1 MRACTKTKLIS
12 STHPTLHLS
21 HPTPESFVWNTLIR
35 AHVQSTVLSHP
46 SPLSVFLRM
55 RLHGVE
61 PDDRTF
67 PFLLQSCHSL
77 PHIRP
82 GKQIHAQV
90 FLFGFT
96 DDPFVRTSLIH
107 MYSSCGSLTLARQVF
122 DEITQPDLP
131 SWNSIMNAYSKAGLI
146 GDAREVFDKMPER
159 NVISW
164 SCMIK
169 GYVVCGAYKEALALF
184 REMQKVDA
192 GGVRPNEFT
201 MSSVLL
207 ACGRL
212 GALEHGKW
220 VHAYI
225 DKSGMQI
232 DVVLG
237 TALVDMYAK
246 CGSIEKAKVVFDN
259 MGPYKDVMAWS
270 SMISGLAMHGH
281 ATECLELFS
290 EMIKLG
296 VRPNAVTFVGVLC
309 ACVHGGLVS
318 EGKEYFRRMDEEFG
332 IKPLI
337 QHFGC
342 IVDLYGK
349 AGLVREALKVVQ
361 SMPMEPDILVWGAL
375 LSGSRMH
382 RDIEM
387 SEIALKNLIQLDP
400 TNSGA
405 YVLLSNVYAKM
416 GKWSEVRRV
425 RDLMEVKEV
434 KKVPGCSLVEVGG
447 VLHEFFACDDSHP
460 ETREIYMM
468 LDEIM
473 NRLRMKGFVG
483 NTSEALLELDEEG
496 KELAL
501 AYHSEK
507 LAIAFCFLKT
517 SPGTPIRIVKN
528 LRICRDCHDAMKMI
542 SEEFGRE
549 IVIRDCNRGE
559 ESREDKAEGSMEDPT
574 QSADDQLLLP
584 AWLGSQA

>member
-1 MRACTKTKLIS
+1 MQMRASVKLIS

-35 AHVQSTVLSHP
+35 AHVQATVP
-46 SPLSVFLRM
+46 TPYSPLSVFLRM
-55 RLHGVE
+55 RLHGVV
-61 PDDRTF
+61 PDNRTF
-67 PFLLQSCHSL
+67 PFLLQSFGSL
-77 PHIRP
+77 PYLQS

-96 DDPFVRTSLIH
+96 HDPFVQTSLIH
-107 MYSSCGSLTLARQVF
+107 MYSSCGNLMLARQVF
-122 DEITQPDLP
+122 DEIFEPDLP
-131 SWNSIMNAYSKAGLI
+131 SWNSIMNAYSKVGLI
-146 GDAREVFDKMPER
+146 GNARDVFDKMPHR

-169 GYVVCGAYKEALALF
+169 GYVMCGGYKEALVLF
-184 REMQKVDA
+184 REMQMLDA
-192 GGVRPNEFT
+192 DGARPNEFT

-225 DKSGMQI
+225 DKSGMEI
-232 DVVLG
+232 DVILG

-246 CGSIEKAKVVFDN
+246 CGSIEKAKWVFDN
-259 MGPYKDVMAWS
+259 MGPSKDVMAWS
-270 SMISGLAMHGH
+270 SMISGLAMHGL

-290 EMIKLG
+290 EMVKCG

-309 ACVHGGLVS
+309 ACVHGGLVG

-332 IKPLI
+332 VKPLI
-337 QHFGC
+337 QHYGC
-342 IVDLYGK
+342 IVDLYGR

-361 SMPMEPDILVWGAL
+361 SMPMEPDVLIWGAL
-375 LSGSRMH
+375 LSGSRMQK
-382 RDIEM
+382 DIET
-387 SEIALKNLIQLDP
+387 SEIALKNLIHLDP

-416 GKWSEVRRV
+416 GRWSEVTRV
-425 RDLMEVKEV
+425 RDLMEEREI

-447 VLHEFFACDDSHP
+447 VLHEFFVGDDSHP
-460 ETREIYMM
+460 ESREIYMM

-473 NRLRMKGFVG
+473 KRLKLRGFVG
-483 NTSEALLELDEEG
+483 NTSEVLLELDEEG

-501 AYHSEK
+501 SFHSEK
-507 LAIAFCFLKT
+507 LALAFCFLKT

-542 SEEFGRE
+542 SKEFDRE
-549 IVIRDCNRGE
+549 IVIRDCNRFHHFRQGLC
-559 ESREDKAEGSMEDPT
+559 SCKDY
-574 QSADDQLLLP
+574 
-584 AWLGSQA
+584 W